1 MQQHGPWKIKKRVVK
16 YKNPWIEVHE
26 DEVMRPDGKPGIFGS
41 ITMKPGISVLALDEQ
56 GFVYLTKEFY
66 YAIGKEGFGTV
77 SGGIDK
83 GESPLT
89 AAKRELREEIGA
101 KARQWISLGMVDPFT
116 MSVNSPAYIF
126 LAKGLTF
133 MKTQHEGTEKIE
145 TVKVRL
151 DEAVTMV
158 MQSKITHAQSCV
170 LILKAKEY
178 LDRQKKVV

>member
-16 YKNPWIEVHE
+16 YKNPWLEVHE
-26 DEVMRPDGKPGIFGS
+26 DEVVQPDGKPGIVGS
-41 ITMKPGISVLALDEQ
+41 VVIKPGISVLALDDE

-66 YAIGKEGFGTV
+66 YAVGREGFGTV

-83 GESPLT
+83 GESPLS
-89 AAKRELREEIGA
+89 AAKRELSEEIGV
-101 KARQWISLGMVDPFT
+101 KAHKWIDLGMVDPFT
-116 MSVNSPAYIF
+116 ATVNSPAYIF

-133 MKTQHEGTEKIE
+133 MKTRHEGTEKIE
-145 TVKVRL
+145 IVKVRFE
-151 DEAVTMV
+151 EAVKMV

-178 LDRQKKVV
+178 LHSSK